1 MAKGKDIA
9 GLAALGTL
17 AYMMGRKQGAAPST
31 SPEANKPPV
40 TTVTPAAV
48 APPKPVEDDR
58 YLERDIGKE
67 RSAMQRLA
75 SVAAAPAP
83 APVSAPAPA
92 AQAPSGDVTK
102 PISTRP
108 GTMGAYVPRRAP
120 APMAGSGR
128 GGQGGAREGEAE
140 AYRQKQ
146 FENAQANANTPEA
159 KASRQKQ
166 IEDQAVENVY
176 PEQMIG
182 GPGLSAIRSAAKT
195 LATRGRASAS
205 PYLKELAA
213 PTRQLPYDKAGAVG
227 RTRDARAAGRQEEM
241 LRENARR
248 SGLDPDNIN
257 PVTTK
262 MVRDRMGGDE
272 FTLSNKRGGAIRGYA
287 NGGSV
292 SSRADGIAQRGKT
305 NCKIC

>member
-17 AYMMGRKQGAAPST
+17 AYMMGRKQGASPST
-31 SPEANKPPV
+31 SSGDNKPPV

-67 RSAMQRLA
+67 RSAMQRPA
-75 SVAAAPAP
+75 SVAAAP

-92 AQAPSGDVTK
+92 APAPSGDVTK

-120 APMAGSGR
+120 APVSAP
-128 GGQGGAREGEAE
+128 APAK
-140 AYRQKQ
+140 YRP
-146 FENAQANANTPEA
+146 AVDANAASNA
-159 KASRQKQ
+159 MASRD
-166 IEDQAVENVY
+166 IY
-176 PEQMIG
+176 PE
-182 GPGLSAIRSAAKT
+182 
-195 LATRGRASAS
+195 RAS
-205 PYLKELAA
+205 
-213 PTRQLPYDKAGAVG
+213 
-227 RTRDARAAGRQEEM
+227 TRDAAADA
-241 LRENARR
+241 ARR
-248 SGLDPDNIN
+248 ARMAAA
-257 PVTTK
+257 VTQGIGRGQSTEG
-262 MVRDRMGGDE
+262 M
-272 FTLSNKRGGAIRGYA
+272 KRGGAVKGYA

>member
-31 SPEANKPPV
+31 SPEASKPPV
-40 TTVTPAAV
+40 TTVTPAAE

-67 RSAMQRLA
+67 RSAMQRPA
-75 SVAAAPAP
+75 SVAAAP

-92 AQAPSGDVTK
+92 AQAPSEDVTK

-120 APMAGSGR
+120 APAPARYRPAADSNAASNAMA
-128 GGQGGAREGEAE
+128 
-140 AYRQKQ
+140 
-146 FENAQANANTPEA
+146 A
-159 KASRQKQ
+159 K
-166 IEDQAVENVY
+166 DVY
-176 PEQMIG
+176 PE
-182 GPGLSAIRSAAKT
+182 
-195 LATRGRASAS
+195 RAS
-205 PYLKELAA
+205 Y
-213 PTRQLPYDKAGAVG
+213 
-227 RTRDARAAGRQEEM
+227 RDAVSDA
-241 LRENARR
+241 ARR
-248 SGLDPDNIN
+248 ARMAAA
-257 PVTTK
+257 VTQGIGRGQSTEG
-262 MVRDRMGGDE
+262 M
-272 FTLSNKRGGAIRGYA
+272 KRGGAVKGYA